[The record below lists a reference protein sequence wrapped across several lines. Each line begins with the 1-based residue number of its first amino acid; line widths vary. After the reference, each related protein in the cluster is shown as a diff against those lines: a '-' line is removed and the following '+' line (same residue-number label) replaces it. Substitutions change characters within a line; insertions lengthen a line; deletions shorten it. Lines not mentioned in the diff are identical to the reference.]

1 MVAPTFIKLGA
12 REIQMAKSPA
22 PFMSINA
29 RGSIAGLLTASNWK
43 GIPYLRLLVTP
54 SNPNTANQ
62 QAVKLIFGS
71 VAKACKSVLTSF
83 ADSMGV
89 GSPFF
94 TSARDSAPSG
104 QSWISAVQQAS
115 YPDSAD
121 MESAWTALGG
131 TKQSY
136 FTSTAGDIGLTD
148 YVPSFTTDPGY
159 VAGKQLLALAR
170 YASLSLSGDIK
181 DIADTAIAGGS
192 QGDVDDFGD
201 AVHLTT

>member
-1 MVAPTFIKLGA
+1 
-12 REIQMAKSPA
+12 MAKSPA

-54 SNPNTANQ
+54 SNPRTSGQ
-62 QAVKLIFGS
+62 QAVRLIFGS
-71 VAKACKSVLTSF
+71 VAKAVKSVLTSF
-83 ADSMGV
+83 VDVAGV

-104 QSWISAVQQAS
+104 QSWVSYVQQVS
-115 YPDSAD
+115 YAD
-121 MESAWTALGG
+121 AGAMESAWTALGG
-131 TKQSY
+131 TKQGY
-136 FTSTAGDIGLTD
+136 FQTTGEAIGLID
-148 YVPSFTTDPGY
+148 YTPAFDLNPGY
-159 VAGKQLLALAR
+159 VAGKQLFALAR
-170 YASLSLSGDIK
+170 FASITLGGSIGA
-181 DIADTAIAGGS
+181 IADTAIAGAN